1 MKQFYTVALLFIVT
15 LFLPNNILAQCV
27 GVNVENISNPG
38 PYQVATL
45 TEANGIRN
53 GANYLESTIYYPT
66 NATAPFASIAIV
78 PGFNSGPET
87 LVEWGPFYASHGI
100 VAIIIGTNNRFSFP
114 DARATALI
122 DALETL
128 RQENSRVGSP
138 LKDKLDT
145 NKFGVSGWSMGGG
158 GAQRAA
164 VSDNRIKGVI
174 ALCPWLD
181 SNSSLNHS
189 SPVLIFS
196 GQNDPTAPPAQHADL
211 QYNATPNTTNKLL
224 FEVANGG
231 HDVANSPNR
240 SNGMIGKIALSW
252 FKLYVE
258 KNDCY
263 CSLKTSS
270 LLINSTVASKIVS
283 NFECVIPISN
293 FKKSAIVFNESGDGT
308 VQSGRIYSSSV
319 RGASRESNGSGNTK
333 FGNQGEWSVDLTVSE
348 RTPVEAAQAY
358 GNNEQRL
365 LNGGF
370 GALARASFVAGNY
383 TRAHSLGAVAL
394 GFLNIAGKAE
404 DISGTGDFNGI
415 NGDNVGQFAVGWR
428 NIASGNGAVAMGHGT
443 TASGAWSF
451 SHGNTTTAS
460 GTGSVAFGL
469 GTSASADGSFAV
481 GKYNLTSDAAFV
493 VGNGSSAGSKS
504 DAFVVNT
511 NGSAVISGDL
521 SLNSDMRLK
530 AGIMSLGST
539 ITKLLQID
547 GKRYVMKTDKSNQKI
562 GLLAQDVQAVF
573 PELVKEA
580 NNEEGTL
587 SVNYQGLIPVLIN
600 AIKEQQQEINELKK
614 IIKNN

>member
-15 LFLPNNILAQCV
+15 SFLPNDILAQCV

-53 GANYLESTIYYPT
+53 GSEYKESTIYYPI

-100 VAIIIGTNNRFSFP
+100 VAIIIGTNSRFSLP

-174 ALCPWLD
+174 ALCPWLA

-196 GQNDPTAPPAQHADL
+196 GQNDRTAQPAQHADL

-231 HDVANSPNR
+231 HDAANSPNR

-270 LLINSTVASKIVS
+270 LLINSMVASKIVS
-283 NFECVIPISN
+283 NFECNLPNGGNPPGNGSDETNPNILKLANGGQIIIKSN
-293 FKKSAIVFNESGDGT
+293 ASINLKGLKLTPNTDYTLVANNTVTRSLNALGSAPNESMARVFNFELA
-308 VQSGRIYSSSV
+308 SSSFT
-319 RGASRESNGSGNTK
+319 GK
-333 FGNQGEWSVDLTVSE
+333 IIYYYDDVDLGTITHSDAVLQVKNDADIWMSYADE
-348 RTPVEAAQAY
+348 DSS
-358 GNNEQRL
+358 NNKIT
-365 LNGGF
+365 
-370 GALARASFVAGNY
+370 Y
-383 TRAHSLGAVAL
+383 T
-394 GFLNIAGKAE
+394 
-404 DISGTGDFNGI
+404 FNSPI
-415 NGDNVGQFAVGWR
+415 TFKSV
-428 NIASGNGAVAMGHGT
+428 
-443 TASGAWSF
+443 TA
-451 SHGNTTTAS
+451 
-460 GTGSVAFGL
+460 
-469 GTSASADGSFAV
+469 SASATTLSIDS
-481 GKYNLTSDAAFV
+481 LTEEIKIAIYP
-493 VGNGSSAGSKS
+493 NP
-504 DAFVVNT
+504 VNT
-511 NGSAVISGDL
+511 ILHIQYHG
-521 SLNSDMRLK
+521 
-530 AGIMSLGST
+530 
-539 ITKLLQID
+539 
-547 GKRYVMKTDKSNQKI
+547 
-562 GLLAQDVQAVF
+562 
-573 PELVKEA
+573 
-580 NNEEGTL
+580 
-587 SVNYQGLIPVLIN
+587 
-600 AIKEQQQEINELKK
+600 ELKTTIYDFLGRKLMDSQLKTIDMSKMPNGMYIIHTTDTTTNKKNSYK
-614 IIKNN
+614 IIKK